1 MTNASDKRA
10 KGQSQGLAICC
21 LGIWASV
28 TSPVCAAEQKTVI
41 VALGTLLGAAE
52 EAMAV
57 MNHCREVDPANKDIY
72 DGLGLRVLSLYQP
85 FYAAVDKI
93 FPVEGVRSGLGERYY
108 FAMLPGIRELAQTEV
123 KDLAATITPAQD
135 IGSCG
140 LQREDFQRQKGLFAL
155 PNVRFPAETHI
166 IDEWR

>member
-1 MTNASDKRA
+1 
-10 KGQSQGLAICC
+10 
-21 LGIWASV
+21 
-28 TSPVCAAEQKTVI
+28 
-41 VALGTLLGAAE
+41 
-52 EAMAV
+52 
-57 MNHCREVDPANKDIY
+57 
-72 DGLGLRVLSLYQP
+72 
-85 FYAAVDKI
+85 
-93 FPVEGVRSGLGERYY
+93 
-108 FAMLPGIRELAQTEV
+108 MLPGIRELPQTEV

>member
-1 MTNASDKRA
+1 MINASGKRA
-10 KGQSQGLAICC
+10 EGQLHRLAICC
-21 LGIWASV
+21 LGIWMSV
-28 TSPVCAAEQKTVI
+28 TSAVCATEQKTVI

-57 MNHCREVDPANKDIY
+57 MNHCREVDPANKDTY
-72 DGLGLRVLSLYQP
+72 DGLGLRVLNLYRP

-93 FPVEGVRSGLGERYY
+93 FPVEGVRAGLGERYY

-123 KDLAATITPAQD
+123 RDLAATVTPAQD

-140 LQREDFQRQKGLFAL
+140 LQRGDFQRQKGLFAL
-155 PNVRFPAETHI
+155 PNIRFPAETHI
-166 IDEWR
+166 IDEWQ